1 MHAAL
6 TRVRSHSAAAARLV
20 RLAYFLQRHTV
31 RVCLGGA
38 LASAAQAVSAI
49 GFEDVAARAQALAQS
64 PHKPVASTVPPQL
77 KALSYDQYR
86 DIRFK
91 PERALWRGEP
101 RPFEA
106 MFFHLGPLQSE
117 PVLVNEITPQGV
129 RHLPFDRSAFDYGR
143 NLVSPQT
150 WGDVGFAGFR
160 LHYPLNR
167 GDYKDE
173 VIVFLGGT
181 YFRALGAGQRYG
193 LSARGLAIDTAG
205 GVREEFPRFREF
217 WIERPAAGAD
227 SITMYAL
234 ADSPRSSSAFRFVV
248 RPGADTVVQVRARIY
263 LREPVATFGVAAL
276 TSMFLSG
283 ENQPR
288 RGDFRPEVH
297 DSDGLMVQT
306 GEGEWIWRPL
316 TNPGAPLPT
325 SFSTRSP
332 RGFGLMQ
339 RDRAFASYE
348 DTEARYELRPSAW
361 VVPRGDWG
369 PGRVELVQLPTPDE
383 ANDNVVAYWVPQ
395 RQPTLSEPL
404 DIAYDIHWQGAL
416 QQRPPNA
423 WVVQTRVGR
432 GFDEIGEDERQYVVD
447 FEGPALAGLAGDASI
462 KAVVSAGANGR
473 LIATNAYPNEAT
485 GGWRMTLRVQ
495 QVDAR
500 QPVELRGFLQH
511 GNDILSETWSSIIPP
526 R

>member
-1 MHAAL
+1 
-6 TRVRSHSAAAARLV
+6 
-20 RLAYFLQRHTV
+20 
-31 RVCLGGA
+31 
-38 LASAAQAVSAI
+38 
-49 GFEDVAARAQALAQS
+49 
-64 PHKPVASTVPPQL
+64 
-77 KALSYDQYR
+77 
-86 DIRFK
+86 
-91 PERALWRGEP
+91 
-101 RPFEA
+101 
-106 MFFHLGPLQSE
+106 
-117 PVLVNEITPQGV
+117 
-129 RHLPFDRSAFDYGR
+129 
-143 NLVSPQT
+143 
-150 WGDVGFAGFR
+150 
-160 LHYPLNR
+160 
-167 GDYKDE
+167 
-173 VIVFLGGT
+173 
-181 YFRALGAGQRYG
+181 
-193 LSARGLAIDTAG
+193 
-205 GVREEFPRFREF
+205 
-217 WIERPAAGAD
+217 
-227 SITMYAL
+227 
-234 ADSPRSSSAFRFVV
+234 
-248 RPGADTVVQVRARIY
+248 
-263 LREPVATFGVAAL
+263 
-276 TSMFLSG
+276 MFLSG